1 MSLHYSLP
9 GTQRPGNIWVL
20 GAPLVYTF
28 LVTRKLQPLIAAIPN
43 PSRPIFPLRLFC
55 PQEIMAKL
63 FKKVLNLRISL
74 LHKRFTVNPWPKRL
88 GLNCI
93 EYMFFLI
100 TFNGVD
106 QWRDQIINPS
116 PPHTHDPTPHSDQL
130 AIGGRSYPPP
140 ACGGGPINSAACG
153 KKRCVGTKKFRK
165 NTRESD
171 AAAAVKLLILW
182 GLK

>member
-1 MSLHYSLP
+1 M
-9 GTQRPGNIWVL
+9 
-20 GAPLVYTF
+20 AE
-28 LVTRKLQPLIAAIPN
+28 K
-43 PSRPIFPLRLFC
+43 
-55 PQEIMAKL
+55 IMAKL
-63 FKKVLNLRISL
+63 HRIY
-74 LHKRFTVNPWPKRL
+74 V
-88 GLNCI
+88 
-93 EYMFFLI
+93 FFI

-116 PPHTHDPTPHSDQL
+116 PPLTHDPTPHSDQL

-171 AAAAVKLLILW
+171 AAAAAGVKLLILW